1 MTTFSALWSVLA
13 IQDVEGDE
21 EEVEQNFEEKPTFQE
36 LPKVCKSTWADCCN
50 EESSDFCEV
59 VKKTKK
65 KGNGTQKTTCIG
77 NLIYVHPS
85 GRWGKVVRQDTRER
99 MYTQNPPLIE
109 NGSRVK
115 FVCGENHKGPCAF
128 SLELV

>member
-1 MTTFSALWSVLA
+1 MTSFALWSVLT
-13 IQDVEGDE
+13 IHDVEGDE
-21 EEVEQNFEEKPTFQE
+21 EEVEKLEEKPTFQE
-36 LPKVCKSTWADCCN
+36 LPKVCKSTWADCCD
-50 EESSDFCEV
+50 EESDFCDV

-77 NLIYVHPS
+77 NLIYIHPS
-85 GRWGKVVRQDTRER
+85 GRWGKVVRQDTGER
-99 MYTQNPPLIE
+99 MYTQNPPLIA

-115 FVCGENHKGPCAF
+115 FVCGENHKGPCAV